1 MTEPTSFLSG
11 DMCIFNEDL
20 YRLTDRDGEAID
32 LAFNKKRA
40 DDRKEWINGFE
51 EGTHV
56 DHNQSS
62 LTYYDFVHKESVEF
76 AKYDV
81 VRSVPSVVDGFKPSQ
96 RKVVFVA

>member
-1 MTEPTSFLSG
+1 MKTFIGLLIGMVRP
-11 DMCIFNEDL
+11 
-20 YRLTDRDGEAID
+20 

-81 VRSVPSVVDGFKPSQ
+81 VRSIPSVVDGFKPSQ